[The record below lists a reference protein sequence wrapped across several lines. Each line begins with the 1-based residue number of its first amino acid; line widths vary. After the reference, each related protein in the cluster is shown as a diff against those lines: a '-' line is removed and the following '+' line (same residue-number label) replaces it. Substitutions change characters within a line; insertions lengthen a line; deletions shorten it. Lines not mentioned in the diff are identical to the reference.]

1 MIVFIESQHAVVFQ
15 IQSPTETDTCISI
28 KRRTSEEVIAPSST
42 PERWLVLF
50 HQHGTLLNIAVLAFV
65 WDIKANVI
73 CFLLFISFLYFIM
86 HISVLLAFQFNYFFP
101 FISCRRGFLKYFKKR
116 LTPQDGNITM
126 AKTLAEKEALGWI
139 ILPDPLYSVI
149 IKLILYLFIHELE
162 KK

>member
-1 MIVFIESQHAVVFQ
+1 
-15 IQSPTETDTCISI
+15 
-28 KRRTSEEVIAPSST
+28 
-42 PERWLVLF
+42 
-50 HQHGTLLNIAVLAFV
+50 
-65 WDIKANVI
+65 
-73 CFLLFISFLYFIM
+73 M

-149 IKLILYLFIHELE
+149 IKLILYLFIHELVKYLNE
-162 KK
+162 WIKNKLRKMYLVDQLWVNVSVAMTYLFFSHLPLSLRSKSQWPSLLFSTCQDLSLFSWTPSQPHH